1 MTQDFLV
8 QRLPNLPNLRALHI
22 GTINNLE
29 SIRQTENTLAHRL
42 LDMVTLMPCL
52 PLTYIGILDECYK
65 IARDEPIDNDDDY
78 DDASATEDDMSN
90 TVTDIPVAFDS
101 DDESD
106 PPLPVDNEVFL
117 DSDDEGDLVLD
128 EPVWFDYGEEEEE
141 EDSEQGLGG
150 KFWLRVSFNDDK
162 AEIFKARHGEL

>member
-52 PLTYIGILDECYK
+52 PLICIGILDECYE
-65 IARDEPIDNDDDY
+65 IVRDEPIDDDD

-90 TVTDIPVAFDS
+90 TVTDILVAFDS

-106 PPLPVDNEVFL
+106 PPLSVDNEVFL
-117 DSDDEGDLVLD
+117 DSDDEGVPVLD
-128 EPVWFDYGEEEEE
+128 ESIWFDEGEEEEE
-141 EDSEQGLGG
+141 EDNEQGLGG
-150 KFWLRVSFNDDK
+150 KYWLRVSFNDDK